1 MMMGLKWFANGNRFL
16 FCQALSI
23 WTFPKIFRR
32 AEQRMAAEV
41 AAYLLVLRVKV

>member
-1 MMMGLKWFANGNRFL
+1 MVWRVQNIQLGLL
-16 FCQALSI
+16 CQVKKD

-32 AEQRMAAEV
+32 AERRMAAEV

>member
-1 MMMGLKWFANGNRFL
+1 MSYDVKKKGD
-16 FCQALSI
+16 
-23 WTFPKIFRR
+23 WTSPKIFRR